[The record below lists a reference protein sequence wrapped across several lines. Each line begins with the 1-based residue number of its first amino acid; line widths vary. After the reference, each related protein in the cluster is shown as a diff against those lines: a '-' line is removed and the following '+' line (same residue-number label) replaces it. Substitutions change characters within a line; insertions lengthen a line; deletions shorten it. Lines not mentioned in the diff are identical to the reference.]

1 MDPGISGPVAMLVFG
16 KAEGPGCAAPASL
29 PYTVDRQGPC
39 PPSIPHGFNSTRI
52 IHTRSALGSAR
63 FLGCA
68 SATRSTAPGGLLLIS
83 ILATA
88 FDSLRA
94 CGSSV
99 RKIET
104 IRSITEGSTR
114 TPEHQR
120 VSCLRQPKK
129 QLEEAAPGEGK
140 LKRSHTKPH
149 TMALCEAA

>member
-1 MDPGISGPVAMLVFG
+1 MVAQLQPLFLILPIDKVLAHLPALTVQQHADHPIPVA
-16 KAEGPGCAAPASL
+16 
-29 PYTVDRQGPC
+29 
-39 PPSIPHGFNSTRI
+39 H
-52 IHTRSALGSAR
+52 GSAR
-63 FLGCA
+63 FPGCA

-104 IRSITEGSTR
+104 IRGITEGSTR

-120 VSCLRQPKK
+120 VSYLRQPKE
-129 QLEEAAPGEGK
+129 QLEEAAPPEGK
-140 LKRSHTKPH
+140 LKRSRAKPH
-149 TMALCEAA
+149 TMALCEGA